1 MKKKVLNFTLVF
13 VVMILIISILTGC
26 GRKTEEKIVYANI
39 VIESV
44 DQNEKQTITTA
55 KPNRELLSTYEELI
69 NSSAVKTVIEKQYR
83 TIGDVQFEE
92 VENTQ
97 IIRVIYVCD
106 NHTDDECKMLLND
119 WITEFSR
126 RMKEIYN
133 DKDIKIVDG
142 PQITT
147 RIVEK

>member
-106 NHTDDECKMLLND
+106 NHTDD
-119 WITEFSR
+119 
-126 RMKEIYN
+126 
-133 DKDIKIVDG
+133 
-142 PQITT
+142 
-147 RIVEK
+147 